1 MSILF
6 TFIVMFLIIKYV
18 SVNTEKLAKDSKEC
32 IEKAVGSAGYATGY
46 VQGVWEKT
54 RKGK

>member
-6 TFIVMFLIIKYV
+6 TFIAMFLIIKYV
-18 SVNTEKLAKDSKEC
+18 SVNTEELAKDSKEC

-46 VQGVWEKT
+46 AKGVWEKT